1 MEREKYLSNNY
12 TYPEEFEIVE
22 WSAGFP
28 RVSINPR
35 IVVVFNYRD
44 RFRFVGRL
52 LFEPRT
58 WPRNSCNF
66 QVRRLNDYLPSF
78 FSLSFLFFFNF
89 SYILYIYL
97 ETYSGEFSKEI
108 YIYIYKY
115 ILQLETTAEGWGDEI
130 ESQQATSGAIE
141 RRVGHFGLV
150 APVRAKYP
158 QQAGQTQHPQTQRQ
172 LSSDEELFS
181 R

>member
-1 MEREKYLSNNY
+1 MERECRWEKYLSNNY

-22 WSAGFP
+22 WAYRSAGFS

-35 IVVVFNYRD
+35 IVVAFNYRD
-44 RFRFVGRL
+44 RFRFRRPPVVRASKVERL
-52 LFEPRT
+52 SPF
-58 WPRNSCNF
+58 F
-66 QVRRLNDYLPSF
+66 FYFSF
-78 FSLSFLFFFNF
+78 FPILLILSF
-89 SYILYIYL
+89 SIYL
-97 ETYSGEFSKEI
+97 KI
-108 YIYIYKY
+108 YLLAENFRKDNVNIRHLTW
-115 ILQLETTAEGWGDEI
+115 ILQLETAAEGWGDKI

-172 LSSDEELFS
+172 LPSDEELFS